1 MQRSVE
7 RILTSHVG
15 SLLRSRKLAKL
26 LIEKEQ
32 NLDYDAAAFRQA
44 VDDDMD
50 HVIARQLENGVDVAN
65 DGELPRIGFSTYV
78 QSRMSGFGGES
89 PAQRHHRLH
98 HLP

>member
-1 MQRSVE
+1 MQRSDE

-44 VDDDMD
+44 VDDNRGPFSKKDFLS
-50 HVIARQLENGVDVAN
+50 VLSIPGVD
-65 DGELPRIGFSTYV
+65 
-78 QSRMSGFGGES
+78 SG
-89 PAQRHHRLH
+89 QCQWNTN
-98 HLP
+98 